1 MLSCE
6 KVHTIGTNTY
16 LIKGC
21 FCSGLNRKMSAFTT
35 ENTMLHLYRREMK
48 KLFHGHKTGKRG
60 LLDHRERN
68 ERLHDELVENIN
80 SAELTI
86 VQNATYN

>member
-1 MLSCE
+1 
-6 KVHTIGTNTY
+6 
-16 LIKGC
+16 
-21 FCSGLNRKMSAFTT
+21 
-35 ENTMLHLYRREMK
+35 MLHLYRREMK